1 MMSVFKRA
9 LRVALACV
17 LFFAVASPETRAADG
32 IVRAVLFYS
41 PTCPHC
47 HDVITN
53 TLTPMAK
60 QYGDSLSVAMVDV
73 TTKDGQQLFNGALA
87 HFAVPEERQG
97 VPLLIIADRVMVGS
111 VEIPQQ
117 FPSLVESWL
126 MRGGVGWPDIP
137 GLSVDDPTAA
147 EGSAD
152 AATNSGLMGALARDP
167 AGNGLALAVLG
178 GLIASLVVVA
188 VQRRDK
194 AVKAGPAQRE
204 SLILGLCLAGM
215 AVAAYLAYV
224 ETTEVAAFC
233 GPIGDCNAVQ
243 QSPYA
248 RLFGLI
254 PIGWLGVAGYV
265 AILAS
270 SLFDNPLARQIRFG
284 FIVVG
289 LLFSIYL
296 TFLEPFVIG
305 ASCAWCLTSAL
316 IMIALLWLTAGPPA
330 PPRRARL
337 RQTA

>member
-1 MMSVFKRA
+1 MLSALKRA
-9 LRVALACV
+9 YRVVLAGV
-17 LFFAVASPETRAADG
+17 LFFAFASPEARAADG

-53 TLTPMAK
+53 TLTPMAR
-60 QYGDSLSVAMVDV
+60 QYGDSLSIAMVDI
-73 TTKDGQQLFNGALA
+73 TTPDGQSLFNAALA
-87 HFAVPEERQG
+87 QFAVPEERQG
-97 VPLLIIADRVMVGS
+97 VPLLIVGDRVMVGS

-117 FPSLVESWL
+117 FPGLVESWL
-126 MRGGVGWPDIP
+126 MRGGIGWPEIP
-137 GLSVDDPTAA
+137 GLDVDGPMAS
-147 EGSAD
+147 ESSSA
-152 AATNSGLMGALARDP
+152 GLMGALARDP
-167 AGNGLALAVLG
+167 VGNGLALVVLV
-178 GLIASLVVVA
+178 GLIVSLGLVA

-194 AVKAGPAQRE
+194 AVKARPTKRE

-215 AVAAYLAYV
+215 AVAAYLAFV
-224 ETTEVAAFC
+224 ETTQVAAFC

-254 PIGWLGVAGYV
+254 PIGWLGVAGYL
-265 AILAS
+265 AILAT
-270 SLFDNPLARQIRFG
+270 SLFDDPRARQIRFG

-289 LLFSIYL
+289 LIFSTYL

-330 PPRRARL
+330 PPRRSRL
-337 RQTA
+337 RQAA